1 MRKTKDDLYNI
12 AYKSICD
19 YIYANGKAE
28 KGTSNILWETYPV
41 CIKDKC
47 VDGIALIPVIQITKD
62 AAPVLKLV
70 PYNKNKDGSKI
81 NPFYNKPLDP
91 NEDITSLKTTRTI
104 TAKLLNGVLED
115 LKRSDLYKKKSK

>member
-19 YIYANGKAE
+19 YIYENGKGS
-28 KGTSNILWETYPV
+28 KTDNNIYWETYPV

-47 VDGIALIPVIQITKD
+47 VDGIAMMPYIKEGI
-62 AAPVLKLV
+62 PVLKLV
-70 PYNKNKDGSKI
+70 PYNKNKDGSRI